1 MAETTSGTARG
12 ARETAQAGQA
22 ADALDAVDAPD
33 AVDGPGPRPGRW
45 ARRRQDLKELPRAVK
60 LALGSVF
67 VMNAATYVAFPLLA
81 VKLSTV
87 DHATTAQTGVALT
100 VFLLAARLIP
110 VLAGPLAD
118 RYDPRLVMGSG
129 AVARGVGFIGLGLC
143 DGQGLLLVAAFLA
156 GAGAIYEAPASA
168 LLAAQPEP
176 IRSRAFVLENALL
189 NAGVIGGPAL
199 AAALLVMGT
208 RAPFVASGVLF
219 VLMVGVVRQMGAP
232 DGAAVGGGAGADGGP
247 GEPEHSVLGHVK
259 AVLRNRAFV
268 AFWVLMLPWWF
279 LFTQLGVAVPLR
291 SEALAGTGWISVL
304 YLGNGVTGMV
314 GIGFVKA
321 LSDRL
326 GARAMPAFGYLMVAL
341 GFGSAMFSRS
351 PWWLLGCVV
360 VYTVGETAILFST
373 QLILASFAH
382 GSTRASYFGIYA
394 GSWALGGTFG
404 NFFGSRVASD
414 PLSSTPWLVFGGVGL
429 AAAAVSALTF
439 TRQPARAGT

>member
-1 MAETTSGTARG
+1 MAETTSGTTSGTEDMA
-12 ARETAQAGQA
+12 AGHG
-22 ADALDAVDAPD
+22 L
-33 AVDGPGPRPGRW
+33 RPGRW
-45 ARRRQDLKELPRAVK
+45 ARTRQELEELPRAVK

-81 VKLSTV
+81 VKLSAV
-87 DHATTAQTGVALT
+87 DHATNAQTGVALT

-110 VLAGPLAD
+110 VVAGPLAD
-118 RYDPRLVMGSG
+118 RYDPRLVMAAG

-143 DGQGLLLVAAFLA
+143 DRQGPLLAAAFLA
-156 GAGAIYEAPASA
+156 GAGAIYEAPVSA
-168 LLAAQPEP
+168 LLAAQQEAV
-176 IRSRAFVLENALL
+176 RSRAFVLENALL

-219 VLMVGVVRQMGAP
+219 VLMVGVVRRMGAP
-232 DGAAVGGGAGADGGP
+232 DGAGGSAGADGGP
-247 GEPEHSVLGHVK
+247 GESAHSVLGHVRT
-259 AVLRNRAFV
+259 VLGNRAFV

-304 YLGNGVTGMV
+304 YLGNGITGMV
-314 GIGFVKA
+314 SVAFVKA
-321 LSDRL
+321 LGDRL
-326 GARAMPAFGYLMVAL
+326 GTRAMPAFGYLMVAV

-351 PWWLLGCVV
+351 PWWLLGCIV
-360 VYTVGETAILFST
+360 VYTLGETAILFST

-404 NFFGSRVASD
+404 NFFGSRLASD

-439 TRQPARAGT
+439 SRWPSFRATGGRTSAR

>member
-1 MAETTSGTARG
+1 MTD
-12 ARETAQAGQA
+12 TAQQQE
-22 ADALDAVDAPD
+22 DAVSVAE
-33 AVDGPGPRPGRW
+33 APGRW
-45 ARRRQDLKELPRAVK
+45 AKSWQDAKELPRAIK

-81 VKLSTV
+81 VKLTTV
-87 DHATTAQTGVALT
+87 DHATTAQTGAALT

-110 VLAGPLAD
+110 VVAGPLAD
-118 RYDPRLVMGSG
+118 RYDPRMIMGAG
-129 AVARGVGFIGLGLC
+129 AVVRGVGFIGLGLC
-143 DGQGLLLVAAFLA
+143 DSLGLLLVAAFFA
-156 GAGAIYEAPASA
+156 GAGAIYEAPVSA

-176 IRSRAFVLENALL
+176 TRSRAFVLENALL

-199 AAALLVMGT
+199 AAGLLVMGT

-219 VLMVGVVRQMGAP
+219 VLMVGVVRQMRTGPGAG
-232 DGAAVGGGAGADGGP
+232 DGA
-247 GEPEHSVLGHVK
+247 GEPAGEAAHSVLGHVK
-259 AVLRNRAFV
+259 VVLTNRWFV
-268 AFWVLMLPWWF
+268 VFWVLMLPWWF
-279 LFTQLGVAVPLR
+279 LFTQLGVAIPLR

-314 GIGFVKA
+314 SIGFVKA

-326 GARAMPAFGYLMVAL
+326 GPRLMPAFGYVMVAV
-341 GFGSAMFSRS
+341 GFGSATFSRS
-351 PWWLLGCVV
+351 PWWLLGCIV

-373 QLILASFAH
+373 QLILASFAE

-404 NFFGSRVASD
+404 NFFGSRVAAD
-414 PLSSTPWLVFGGVGL
+414 PLSNTPWLVFGAVGL

-439 TRQPARAGT
+439 TRRQVRVRD